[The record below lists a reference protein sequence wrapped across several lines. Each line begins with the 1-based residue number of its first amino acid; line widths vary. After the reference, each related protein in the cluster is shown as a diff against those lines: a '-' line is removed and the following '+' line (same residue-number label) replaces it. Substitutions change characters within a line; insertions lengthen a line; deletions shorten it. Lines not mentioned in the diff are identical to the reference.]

1 MAALKL
7 KMESGWMNIIS
18 HIFCKVDLFHSV
30 LTLFF
35 NDTFTK
41 FFSEVHIAC
50 MHYVIFPVCSY
61 ALTSRCSI
69 RPYRTQG
76 VHRNE
81 KKRPEE
87 ENVLL
92 PTQLFWLS
100 SVESMIIWQF
110 SFFYFQFF
118 VQFSLSGPCKKIWRF
133 VMIWGGIAKFA
144 FPSLDQCMF
153 SKPNYFFFNNIL
165 YDRVILGN

>member
-18 HIFCKVDLFHSV
+18 HIFCKVDPFHSL

-41 FFSEVHIAC
+41 FFSELHIAC

-61 ALTSRCSI
+61 ALTSRCNI

-76 VHRNE
+76 AHRN
-81 KKRPEE
+81 KKWMWKSPRRGECAITYTTFWVIQCGINDNLTIFDLLFSIFRSIFSIRPLQKDLEVCYDMRWHCE
-87 ENVLL
+87 
-92 PTQLFWLS
+92 
-100 SVESMIIWQF
+100 ICF
-110 SFFYFQFF
+110 SFVRSVY
-118 VQFSLSGPCKKIWRF
+118 
-133 VMIWGGIAKFA
+133 
-144 FPSLDQCMF
+144 
-153 SKPNYFFFNNIL
+153 IL
-165 YDRVILGN
+165 QTKLFLF